1 MLPPRFLVSI
11 FSVGMMVLGT
21 GAVYSQD
28 YPNKPIR
35 MVTTGVGG
43 DADILLRLVMPGI
56 SDRLGQSVIIENRPA
71 GIIPAEI
78 VSRATPDGYTLLT
91 MGSPM
96 WIGALLQKTPY
107 DPVRDFSPI
116 TNMTKSPAVLV
127 VHPSVAAN
135 SVKELIALAK
145 AKPGVLNYASGGTGG
160 TSHLAAELFNSL
172 AGVNIVRVNYKSGS
186 LRLGASLN
194 GEVQVQF
201 ISPGTVASHVKA
213 GKLKSL
219 AVTSAEPS
227 ALAPGVPTIAASGL
241 AGYEV
246 VGLQGLFAPAK
257 TPAAIIKRLNQE
269 VVLYLNQPN
278 VKQRILDSGE
288 EVVGSSAAEFAAKV
302 KAEMARMGKVIK
314 DAGIKAD

>member
-1 MLPPRFLVSI
+1 
-11 FSVGMMVLGT
+11 MVLGT

-227 ALAPGVPTIAASGL
+227 ALAPGVTTIAASGL

-302 KAEMARMGKVIK
+302 KAEMARMCKVIK

>member
-1 MLPPRFLVSI
+1 
-11 FSVGMMVLGT
+11 MVLGT

>member
-186 LRLGASLN
+186 LRLAASLN

>member
-43 DADILLRLVMPGI
+43 DADILLRLIMPGI

-127 VHPSVAAN
+127 VHPS
-135 SVKELIALAK
+135 
-145 AKPGVLNYASGGTGG
+145 
-160 TSHLAAELFNSL
+160 
-172 AGVNIVRVNYKSGS
+172 
-186 LRLGASLN
+186 
-194 GEVQVQF
+194 
-201 ISPGTVASHVKA
+201 
-213 GKLKSL
+213 
-219 AVTSAEPS
+219 
-227 ALAPGVPTIAASGL
+227 
-241 AGYEV
+241 
-246 VGLQGLFAPAK
+246 
-257 TPAAIIKRLNQE
+257 
-269 VVLYLNQPN
+269 
-278 VKQRILDSGE
+278 
-288 EVVGSSAAEFAAKV
+288 
-302 KAEMARMGKVIK
+302 
-314 DAGIKAD
+314 